1 MGAGRFDSDVIVIGG
16 GPGGSAAA
24 ITCASLG
31 LRVRLLE
38 RDSFPADRPGE
49 TLHPG
54 VESVL
59 AQLGVADR
67 FASVVGSRHEGI
79 RIQWGDTSRFEPYGR
94 DDEGPWCGYQVWRA
108 DFDAMLLERARDV
121 GVEIFQPCAA
131 NRVLME
137 NGAVTGVL
145 TSAGCMTAPV
155 VVDATGRAHWLG
167 KELGIERR
175 VHSPSLVARY
185 GYAEGS
191 LPTLD
196 PSPSLVGDS
205 SGWLWTALVRPGLY
219 QWTRVA
225 LDGTRFPRD
234 WQPDGFHDLV
244 PRGMPRGADVTWRLS
259 QTVAR
264 PSWFM
269 VGDAAAVLDPTS
281 AKGVLKALL
290 SGITT
295 GKLISTVVSGSA
307 PADEVAN
314 TYHNWLSGW
323 FVSDADQLAKFY
335 QSIGVLGFGRPRSA
349 RDDAL

>member
-38 RDSFPADRPGE
+38 RDPFPADRPGE

-67 FASVVGSRHEGI
+67 LAPVVGSRHEGI
-79 RIQWGDTSRFEPYGR
+79 RIQWGNASRFEPYGQ
-94 DDEGPWCGYQVWRA
+94 DDAGPWCGYQVWRA
-108 DFDAMLLERARDV
+108 DFDIMLLNRAREV
-121 GVEIFQPCAA
+121 GVEIFQPCTASK
-131 NRVLME
+131 VLTE
-137 NGAVTGVL
+137 DDAISGVL
-145 TSAGCMTAPV
+145 TSAGPMFAPV

-167 KELGIERR
+167 TDLEIKRT

-191 LPTLD
+191 LPKLD
-196 PSPSLVGDS
+196 PFPSLVGNS
-205 SGWLWTALVRPGLY
+205 SGWIWTALVRPGLY

-225 LDGTRFPRD
+225 LDGSRISRD
-234 WQPDGFHDLV
+234 WQPDEFRDLV

-259 QTVAR
+259 QKIAS
-264 PSWFM
+264 PGWFM

-290 SGITT
+290 SGITA
-295 GKLISTVVSGSA
+295 GKLISAVATRSA
-307 PADEVAN
+307 AADEVAN
-314 TYHNWLSGW
+314 IYNDWLSGW
-323 FVSDADQLAKFY
+323 FASDADQLGKFY
-335 QSIGVLGFGRPRSA
+335 QSIGVPELGVQ
-349 RDDAL
+349 RDRTP

>member
-38 RDSFPADRPGE
+38 RDAFPADRPGE

-59 AQLGVADR
+59 AQLGVADQL
-67 FASVVGSRHEGI
+67 ASVVGSRHEGI
-79 RIQWGDTSRFEPYGR
+79 RIQWGDSIRFEPYGR
-94 DDEGPWCGYQVWRA
+94 DEEGPWCGYQVWRA
-108 DFDAMLLERARDV
+108 DFDAMLLERAREV

-131 NRVLME
+131 NHVLME
-137 NGAVTGVL
+137 NGAVSGVL
-145 TSAGCMTAPV
+145 TSAGSMTAPV
-155 VVDATGRAHWLG
+155 VVDSSGRSHWLG
-167 KELGIERR
+167 TELGIERR
-175 VHSPSLVARY
+175 YHSPRLVARY

-191 LPTLD
+191 LPALD

-225 LDGTRFPRD
+225 LDGTKFPRD
-234 WQPDGFHDLV
+234 WQPDEFRDLV
-244 PRGMPRGADVTWRLS
+244 PRGKPRGADVTWRLS

-264 PSWFM
+264 PGWFM

-295 GKLISTVVSGSA
+295 GKLISAAVTRSA
-307 PADEVAN
+307 PADEIADIYN
-314 TYHNWLSGW
+314 DWLSGW

-335 QSIGVLGFGRPRSA
+335 HSLGVPGFGRR
-349 RDDAL
+349 RDGTP